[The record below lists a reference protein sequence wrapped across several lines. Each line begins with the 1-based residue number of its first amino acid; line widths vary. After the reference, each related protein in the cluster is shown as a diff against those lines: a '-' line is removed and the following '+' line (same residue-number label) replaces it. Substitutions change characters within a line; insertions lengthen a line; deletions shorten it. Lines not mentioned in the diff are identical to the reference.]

1 MVITNHRDL
10 CPFECRLGLLYCT
23 IHFPGRFTSTYDF
36 MKKYFIT
43 LFIAFTF
50 SFTNAQ
56 QITGSWNGA
65 LKIPSGQINIIFNI
79 GNEDGNYQVAMDIP
93 TQNVKGMKA
102 GSATLDEKK
111 VTVNFE
117 MIKSVYVGELSSD
130 STITGEWQQNGF
142 KFPLVFSRNVSGN
155 TGPKRPQTPQ
165 QPCPYSEKKVRF
177 ENRKAEVT
185 LGGTLTIPHGNGSFP
200 AVVLVSGSGPQNR
213 DSELFGHKPFAV
225 IADYLSRNGIA
236 VLRYDDRGVGTS
248 TGDFAKATTY
258 DFAEDAAAAL
268 EYLRKE
274 DKVRHS
280 KVGLIGHSEGG
291 LVGPIVASGKDR
303 PDFLVLLAAPG
314 MEIDELMLEQIR
326 LTSESSGASQEMLKL
341 SDDTNRKVY
350 ALIKGG
356 PMTDST
362 RKKIEEVYVAHLT
375 ALGKGTMDENTIR
388 KQAQQLTEKTVSSWF
403 VAFMNHKPKDY
414 LAKITGS
421 VLALNGSKDLQV
433 PAKQNLEGMREIL
446 GKNKKV
452 ELTAQE
458 LPGLNHLFQT
468 ANTGSVSE
476 YGEIEETFSPVA
488 LKIISDWIL
497 LR

>member
-1 MVITNHRDL
+1 MRPLNGILHNPLHQKFYL
-10 CPFECRLGLLYCT
+10 HIY
-23 IHFPGRFTSTYDF
+23 F
-36 MKKYFIT
+36 MKKYFIAFF
-43 LFIAFTF
+43 LAFTS
-50 SFTNAQ
+50 SFANAQ

-65 LKIPSGQINIIFNI
+65 LKVPNGQINITFNI
-79 GNEDGNYQVAMDIP
+79 GQKEGKYQVAMDIP

-102 GSATLDEKK
+102 NSVTLNEKK

-117 MIKSVYVGELSSD
+117 MIKSVYVGELTND

-142 KFPLVFSRNVSGN
+142 KFPLIFSKNISGN
-155 TGPKRPQTPQ
+155 NAGPKRPQTPQ
-165 QPCPYSEKKVRF
+165 QPFPYSEKKVRF
-177 ENRKAEVT
+177 ENKKAEVT
-185 LGGTLTIPHGNGSFP
+185 LGGTLTIPHGNGTFP
-200 AVVLVSGSGPQNR
+200 AVILVSGSGPQNR

-274 DKVRHS
+274 DRVSHS

-291 LVGPIVASGKDR
+291 LVGPIVASGTNR

-314 MEIDELMLEQIR
+314 MEIDALMLEQTR
-326 LTSESSGASQEMLKL
+326 LISEKAGASVEMMKHQK
-341 SDDTNRKVY
+341 DANAKAF
-350 ALIKGG
+350 ALLKGG
-356 PMTDST
+356 PITDSIS
-362 RKKIEEVYVAHLT
+362 KKIEDNYFELIKIQT
-375 ALGKGTMDENTIR
+375 KGTMGEDAART
-388 KQAQQLTEKTVSSWF
+388 QAQQITRQFTSPWF
-403 VAFMNHKPKDY
+403 VAFMNFKPKDY
-414 LAKITGS
+414 LAKITS
-421 VLALNGSKDLQV
+421 PVLALNGSKDLQV
-433 PAKQNLEGMREIL
+433 PAKQNLEGIREIL

-476 YGEIEETFSPVA
+476 YGEIEETFSPAA